1 MACFMLQ
8 KQDPRVKWFPQ
19 VAQGSRCVAACYWLE
34 SLDEL
39 RHFSFLSFL
48 LFFFLKKNKKN
59 PGFDFVLNYSSYHQ
73 AKTDILKKKGPRENG
88 TGLDGTS

>member
-1 MACFMLQ
+1 VLLLATGWRAWMSY
-8 KQDPRVKWFPQ
+8 DI
-19 VAQGSRCVAACYWLE
+19 
-34 SLDEL
+34 
-39 RHFSFLSFL
+39 FLSFL
-48 LFFFLKKNKKN
+48 FSSFFFLKKNKKN

>member
-1 MACFMLQ
+1 VLLLATGWRAWMSN
-8 KQDPRVKWFPQ
+8 DI
-19 VAQGSRCVAACYWLE
+19 
-34 SLDEL
+34 
-39 RHFSFLSFL
+39 FLSFL
-48 LFFFLKKNKKN
+48 FSSFFFFLNKKN